1 MKRLY
6 VLLGVLTYTCIETFG
21 VKLNYEAL
29 ITRSD
34 PWGYVNQIP
43 RNKPNEFWQSLLSN
57 NKQYL
62 NLKEKIDHPTKLYLQ
77 AANDYAYNRKRGI
90 QYYNLQQEYNLLIR
104 NEITDSLTSLFGLK
118 DIDKDAEF
126 FFIEK
131 DDINAFCDT
140 YGKMRIYTGLSNIVS
155 FPELIAVCAHEMSH
169 HMLKHILA
177 EEYSFLKKQKKNQVL
192 AEIGAGLTVG
202 AVAVSQAYASVYG
215 VQSNT
220 DWGTYAQNVYN
231 DYSNDAFHASVN
243 YKFRY
248 SREDEA
254 EADIIAFRFLQWLG
268 YDGYEF
274 ITMLKKIDN
283 GILKTKKNFD
293 HPVTFERIRLIG
305 MLFKK
310 DGKQDPLEFIFENP
324 TKNENAFIQNC
335 GLIFDKMTKFSWLD
349 EEISKEDFRIKMQDV
364 SFANAIYRRLKA
376 EYCYGIGDNEK
387 EFIKK
392 IGLKK

>member
-6 VLLGVLTYTCIETFG
+6 VLLGVMACTCIETFG
-21 VKLNYEAL
+21 VKLNYDAM

-34 PWGYVNQIP
+34 PWGYVNLIP
-43 RNKPNEFWQSLLSN
+43 RTRPSEFWISLLSN
-57 NKQYL
+57 NKEYL
-62 NLKEKIDHPTKLYLQ
+62 KLKEKMDHPTKLFMQ
-77 AANDYAYNRKRGI
+77 AANDYAYDRKRGI
-90 QYYNLQQEYNLLIR
+90 QYYNLQQEYNMLGR
-104 NEITDSLTSLFGLK
+104 NEITDSLSTLFGIK
-118 DIDKDAEF
+118 DLDKDAEF
-126 FFIEK
+126 IFVEK
-131 DDINAFCDT
+131 DEINANCDT
-140 YGKMRIYTGLSNIVS
+140 NGKMRIYTGLANILS

-169 HMLKHILA
+169 HFLKHILA
-177 EEYSFLKKQKKNQVL
+177 SEYSFLKKQKRNQVL
-192 AEIGAGLTVG
+192 AEIGTGLTVG
-202 AVAVSQAYASVYG
+202 AVAASQAYAGVYG
-215 VQSNT
+215 TQSNIN
-220 DWGTYAQNVYN
+220 WGSYAQNVYN
-231 DYSNDAFHASVN
+231 DYSNDAYHASVN
-243 YKFRY
+243 YKYRY
-248 SREDEA
+248 NREDEA

-324 TKNENAFIQNC
+324 QKNENAFIQNC
-335 GLIFDKMTKFSWLD
+335 GLIFDRMNKFGWLD
-349 EEISKEDFRIKMQDV
+349 EQITKDDFINKLQDV
-364 SFANAIYRRLKA
+364 SFANVIYRRLKS

-392 IGLKK
+392 IGLRK